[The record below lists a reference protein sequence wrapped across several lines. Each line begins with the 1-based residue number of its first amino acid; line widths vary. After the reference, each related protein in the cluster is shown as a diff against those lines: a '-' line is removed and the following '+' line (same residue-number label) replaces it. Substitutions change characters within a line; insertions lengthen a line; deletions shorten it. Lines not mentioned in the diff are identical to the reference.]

1 MYGCTCV
8 CVLEEE
14 EEEEEAAES
23 TQSRRDVV
31 VGDGGW
37 GRMRRI

>member
-31 VGDGGW
+31 VGDGGL